1 MKTYN
6 VGVIGLGIRG
16 AWWATDMLPELEYV
30 NVTAICDL
38 YEDRIEAAAKKL

>member
-16 AWWATDMLPELEYV
+16 AWWACDMLPDLENV

-38 YEDRIEAAAKKL
+38 YDGRRI